1 MRTWLSNTYH
11 LGLKE
16 FAGLMAD
23 VILVFF
29 TVYWF
34 SFMVYSEATGVQI
47 EVQDA
52 AVAVVD
58 GDRSFL
64 SRRLTDALRPPEF
77 EPPVLIDR
85 AQTDVEMDA
94 GRFTFVLDIP
104 PHFEADLL
112 RGHAPTL
119 QLNVD
124 ATAVS
129 QAGTGA
135 GYISEIINREVGSYL
150 QMRGTETGPPVDVVI
165 RALFNPNTEALWFQ
179 SLTSLIDKITLISI
193 LLVGAAVIR
202 EREHGTIE
210 HLLVMPLRAS
220 EIAAAKI
227 WANGLVILAAAALCL
242 AFVIRLALQVP
253 FEGSVWLFLA
263 GTGIYLFATTS
274 LGILLATFAK
284 TMPQFGLLLT
294 IVFMNMTLL
303 SGATS
308 PLETMP
314 QTLQILLQ
322 ISPAV
327 HFVDFVQGVLFRA
340 AGVDTVWPQI
350 AALAFLGCVF
360 SAISL
365 ARFRLMLG
373 DRP

>member
-1 MRTWLSNTYH
+1 MRTWLSNSYN

-16 FAGLMAD
+16 FAGLASD

-47 EVQDA
+47 ELQGA

-58 GDRSFL
+58 GDRSVL

-77 EPPVLIDR
+77 DPAVLIDR
-85 AQTDVEMDA
+85 ARTDAEMDA

-104 PHFEADLL
+104 PGFEADLL
-112 RGHAPTL
+112 RGHAPIL

-124 ATAVS
+124 ATAIS

-135 GYISEIINREVGSYL
+135 GYIAEILNREVAVYL
-150 QMRGTETGPPVDVVI
+150 RTRGTEAGRPVDVVI
-165 RALFNPNTEALWFQ
+165 RALFNPNSESLWAQ

-227 WANGLVILAAAALCL
+227 WANGLVILAATALSL
-242 AFVIRLALQVP
+242 AFVIRIALQVP
-253 FEGSVWLFLA
+253 LEGSVSLFLL

-284 TMPQFGLLLT
+284 SMPQFGLLLT

-314 QTLQILLQ
+314 RALQLLLQ

-340 AGVDTVWPQI
+340 AGVDTVWPDL
-350 AALAFLGCVF
+350 AALTVLGGAFTTL
-360 SAISL
+360 SL
-365 ARFRLMLG
+365 IRFRRMLG
-373 DRP
+373 DRS

>member
-1 MRTWLSNTYH
+1 MRIWLSNTYN

-16 FAGLMAD
+16 FAGLASD
-23 VILVFF
+23 VILVGF

-47 EVQDA
+47 EVQGA

-58 GDRSFL
+58 GDRSLL

-77 EPPVLIDR
+77 EPAVLIDR
-85 AQTDVEMDA
+85 ARTDDEMDS

-104 PHFEADLL
+104 PGFEADLL

-135 GYISEIINREVGSYL
+135 GYIAEILDREIAAYL
-150 QMRGTETGPPVDVVI
+150 RTRGTETGPAVNVVI
-165 RALFNPNTEALWFQ
+165 RALFNPNTVSLWGQ
-179 SLTSLIDKITLISI
+179 SLNSLIDKITLISI

-227 WANGLVILAAAALCL
+227 WANGLVILSATALSL
-242 AFVIRLALQVP
+242 AFVIRIALQVP
-253 FEGSVWLFLA
+253 FEGSVWLFLL

-274 LGILLATFAK
+274 LGILLATFVK
-284 TMPQFGLLLT
+284 SMPQFGLLLT

-314 QTLQILLQ
+314 AALQLLLQ
-322 ISPAV
+322 MSPAV
-327 HFVDFVQGVLFRA
+327 HFVEFVQGVLFRA
-340 AGVDTVWPQI
+340 ADVETVWPHL
-350 AALAFLGCVF
+350 AALTVLGSAFTT
-360 SAISL
+360 ISL
-365 ARFRLMLG
+365 VRFRRMLG
-373 DRP
+373 DRG